1 MRYRITSIIEL
12 TLLLVVLLVSAGCG
26 NSTTAPYLFP
36 PFTTRNVPL
45 PAPVPWS
52 NIPTYTEQTY
62 EIHAKV
68 GEEFAIGMFATM
80 QINFRV
86 SDNQSFTNEEDEQ
99 MVLYQS
105 GTLSMY
111 GTEWFMFKA
120 IKKGVTEMYFY
131 YPLEYTK
138 VFEISIQ
145 NPEQSTTYLTNWLLI

>member
-1 MRYRITSIIEL
+1 MKYRIKTVIGL
-12 TLLLVVLLVSAGCG
+12 MLLLVMLSVSVGCG
-26 NSTTAPYLFP
+26 SSTTAPYLFP

-80 QINFRV
+80 QINFGE
-86 SDNQSFTNEEDEQ
+86 SNDQSFINEEDDQ
-99 MVLYQS
+99 MVPYPS
-105 GTLSMY
+105 GTLNMY

-120 IKKGVTEMYFY
+120 IKKGVTEMYFN

-138 VFEISIQ
+138 VFKISI
-145 NPEQSTTYLTNWLLI
+145 N

>member
-1 MRYRITSIIEL
+1 MKYRIRTIIGL
-12 TLLLVVLLVSAGCG
+12 MLLLVMLSVSVGCG
-26 NSTTAPYLFP
+26 NSTTEPAMFP

-80 QINFRV
+80 QINFGE
-86 SDNQSFTNEEDEQ
+86 SNDQSFINEEVDQ
-99 MVLYQS
+99 MVPYEHSSLN
-105 GTLSMY
+105 MY

-120 IKKGVTEMYFY
+120 IKKGVTEMYFN

-138 VFEISIQ
+138 VFKISI
-145 NPEQSTTYLTNWLLI
+145 N

>member
-1 MRYRITSIIEL
+1 LRKFHY
-12 TLLLVVLLVSAGCG
+12 SACHV
-26 NSTTAPYLFP
+26 FP

-80 QINFRV
+80 QINFGE
-86 SDNQSFTNEEDEQ
+86 SNDQSFINEEDDQ
-99 MVLYQS
+99 MVPYQPS
-105 GTLSMY
+105 TLNMY

-120 IKKGVTEMYFY
+120 IKKGVIEMYFN

-138 VFEISIQ
+138 VFKISI
-145 NPEQSTTYLTNWLLI
+145 N

>member
-1 MRYRITSIIEL
+1 M
-12 TLLLVVLLVSAGCG
+12 LLLVMLAVSVGCG
-26 NSTTAPYLFP
+26 NSTTTPYLFP
-36 PFTTRNVPL
+36 PFTTRNVQL

-80 QINFRV
+80 QINFGE
-86 SDNQSFTNEEDEQ
+86 SNDQSFINEEDDQ
-99 MVLYQS
+99 MVPYKS
-105 GTLSMY
+105 GTINMY

-120 IKKGVTEMYFY
+120 IKKGVTEIYFN

-138 VFEISIQ
+138 VFKISI
-145 NPEQSTTYLTNWLLI
+145 N

>member
-1 MRYRITSIIEL
+1 MKYRIRTIIGL
-12 TLLLVVLLVSAGCG
+12 TLLLVMLSVSVGCE
-26 NSTTAPYLFP
+26 NSTTAPDMFP

-45 PAPVPWS
+45 PAPVPWF

-80 QINFRV
+80 QINFGESNDQR
-86 SDNQSFTNEEDEQ
+86 FINEEDDQ
-99 MVLYQS
+99 MVPYQPS
-105 GTLSMY
+105 TLNMY

-120 IKKGVTEMYFY
+120 TKKGVTEIYFN

-138 VFEISIQ
+138 VFKISI
-145 NPEQSTTYLTNWLLI
+145 N

>member
-1 MRYRITSIIEL
+1 MKYQIKTIIGL
-12 TLLLVVLLVSAGCG
+12 MLLLVMLAVSVGCG
-26 NSTTAPYLFP
+26 NSTTTPYLFP

-80 QINFRV
+80 QINFGE
-86 SDNQSFTNEEDEQ
+86 SNDQSFINEEDDQ
-99 MVLYQS
+99 MVPYKS
-105 GTLSMY
+105 GTINMY

-120 IKKGVTEMYFY
+120 IKKGVTEISFN

-138 VFEISIQ
+138 VFKISI
-145 NPEQSTTYLTNWLLI
+145 N

>member
-62 EIHAKV
+62 EIHARV

-80 QINFRV
+80 QINFGE
-86 SDNQSFTNEEDEQ
+86 SNDPSFINEEGDQ
-99 MVLYQS
+99 MVPYQHS
-105 GTLSMY
+105 TLNMY

-120 IKKGVTEMYFY
+120 TKKGVTE
-131 YPLEYTK
+131 
-138 VFEISIQ
+138 
-145 NPEQSTTYLTNWLLI
+145 

>member
-1 MRYRITSIIEL
+1 MKYRIRTIIGL
-12 TLLLVVLLVSAGCG
+12 TLLLVMLSVSVGCG
-26 NSTTAPYLFP
+26 NSTTAPAMFP

-45 PAPVPWS
+45 PAPAPWS

-80 QINFRV
+80 QINFGE
-86 SDNQSFTNEEDEQ
+86 SNDQSFINEEDDQ
-99 MVLYQS
+99 MVPYQPS
-105 GTLSMY
+105 TLNMY

-120 IKKGVTEMYFY
+120 IKKGVIEIYFN

-138 VFEISIQ
+138 VFKISI
-145 NPEQSTTYLTNWLLI
+145 N

>member
-1 MRYRITSIIEL
+1 MKYRIKTIIGLMLLPVML
-12 TLLLVVLLVSAGCG
+12 TVSVGCG
-26 NSTTAPYLFP
+26 NSTTVPNMFP

-62 EIHAKV
+62 EIHVKV

-80 QINFRV
+80 QINFGE
-86 SDNQSFTNEEDEQ
+86 SNDQSFINEEDDQ
-99 MVLYQS
+99 MVPYPS
-105 GTLSMY
+105 GTLNMY

-120 IKKGVTEMYFY
+120 IKKGVTEMYFN

-138 VFEISIQ
+138 VFKIFI
-145 NPEQSTTYLTNWLLI
+145 N

>member
-1 MRYRITSIIEL
+1 MKYQIKTIIGL
-12 TLLLVVLLVSAGCG
+12 MLLLVMLAVSVGCG
-26 NSTTAPYLFP
+26 NSTTTPYLFP

-80 QINFRV
+80 QINFGE
-86 SDNQSFTNEEDEQ
+86 SNDQSFINEEDDQ
-99 MVLYQS
+99 MVPYKS
-105 GTLSMY
+105 GTINMY

-120 IKKGVTEMYFY
+120 IKKGVTEIYFN

-138 VFEISIQ
+138 VFKISI
-145 NPEQSTTYLTNWLLI
+145 N

>member
-1 MRYRITSIIEL
+1 MKYRIKTIIGL
-12 TLLLVVLLVSAGCG
+12 TLLLAMLSVSVGCG
-26 NSTTAPYLFP
+26 NSTTAPDMFP

-80 QINFRV
+80 QINFGE
-86 SDNQSFTNEEDEQ
+86 SNDQSFINEEDDQ
-99 MVLYQS
+99 MVPYQPS
-105 GTLSMY
+105 TLNMY

-120 IKKGVTEMYFY
+120 IKKGVTEMYFN

-138 VFEISIQ
+138 VFKISI
-145 NPEQSTTYLTNWLLI
+145 N

>member
-1 MRYRITSIIEL
+1 MKYRIKTIIGL
-12 TLLLVVLLVSAGCG
+12 MLLLVMLAVSVGCG
-26 NSTTAPYLFP
+26 NSTTTPYLFP
-36 PFTTRNVPL
+36 PFTTRNVQL

-80 QINFRV
+80 QINFGE
-86 SDNQSFTNEEDEQ
+86 SNDQSFINEEDDQ
-99 MVLYQS
+99 MVPYKS
-105 GTLSMY
+105 GTINMY

-120 IKKGVTEMYFY
+120 IKKGVTEISFN

-138 VFEISIQ
+138 VFKISI
-145 NPEQSTTYLTNWLLI
+145 N

>member
-1 MRYRITSIIEL
+1 L
-12 TLLLVVLLVSAGCG
+12 TLLLAMLSVSVGCG
-26 NSTTAPYLFP
+26 NSTTAPDMFP

-45 PAPVPWS
+45 PAPVPWT

-80 QINFRV
+80 QINFGE
-86 SDNQSFTNEEDEQ
+86 SNDQSFINEEDDQ
-99 MVLYQS
+99 MVPYQPS
-105 GTLSMY
+105 TLNMY

-120 IKKGVTEMYFY
+120 IKKGVTEMYFN

-138 VFEISIQ
+138 VFKISI
-145 NPEQSTTYLTNWLLI
+145 N

>member
-1 MRYRITSIIEL
+1 M
-12 TLLLVVLLVSAGCG
+12 LLLVMLAVSVGCG
-26 NSTTAPYLFP
+26 NSTTTPYLFP
-36 PFTTRNVPL
+36 PFTTRNVQL

-80 QINFRV
+80 QINFGE
-86 SDNQSFTNEEDEQ
+86 SNDQSFINEEDDQ
-99 MVLYQS
+99 MVPYKS
-105 GTLSMY
+105 GTINMY

-120 IKKGVTEMYFY
+120 IKKGVTEISFN

-138 VFEISIQ
+138 VFKISI
-145 NPEQSTTYLTNWLLI
+145 N

>member
-1 MRYRITSIIEL
+1 MKYRIKTIIGL
-12 TLLLVVLLVSAGCG
+12 TLLLAMLSVSVGCG
-26 NSTTAPYLFP
+26 NSTTAPDMFP

-45 PAPVPWS
+45 PAPVPWT

-80 QINFRV
+80 QINFGE
-86 SDNQSFTNEEDEQ
+86 SNDQSFINEEDDQ
-99 MVLYQS
+99 MVPYQPS
-105 GTLSMY
+105 TLNMY

-120 IKKGVTEMYFY
+120 IKKGVTEMYFN

-138 VFEISIQ
+138 VFKISI
-145 NPEQSTTYLTNWLLI
+145 N

>member
-1 MRYRITSIIEL
+1 MKYRIKTIIGL
-12 TLLLVVLLVSAGCG
+12 MLLLVMLAVSVGCG
-26 NSTTAPYLFP
+26 NSTTTPYLFP

-80 QINFRV
+80 QINFGE
-86 SDNQSFTNEEDEQ
+86 SNDQSFINEEDDQ
-99 MVLYQS
+99 MVPYKS
-105 GTLSMY
+105 GTINMY

-120 IKKGVTEMYFY
+120 IKKGVTEIYFN

-138 VFEISIQ
+138 VFKISI
-145 NPEQSTTYLTNWLLI
+145 N

>member
-1 MRYRITSIIEL
+1 MKYRIRTIIGL
-12 TLLLVVLLVSAGCG
+12 TLLLAMLSVSVGCG
-26 NSTTAPYLFP
+26 NSTTAPDMFP

-45 PAPVPWS
+45 PAPVPWT

-80 QINFRV
+80 QINFGE
-86 SDNQSFTNEEDEQ
+86 SNDQSFINEEDDQ
-99 MVLYQS
+99 MVPYQPS
-105 GTLSMY
+105 TLNMY

-120 IKKGVTEMYFY
+120 IKKGVTEMYFN

-138 VFEISIQ
+138 VFKISI
-145 NPEQSTTYLTNWLLI
+145 N

>member
-1 MRYRITSIIEL
+1 MEYRIRTIIGL
-12 TLLLVVLLVSAGCG
+12 TLLLVMLSVSVGCG
-26 NSTTAPYLFP
+26 HSTTAPYLFP

-45 PAPVPWS
+45 PAHVPWS

-80 QINFRV
+80 QINFGE
-86 SDNQSFTNEEDEQ
+86 SNDQSFINEEDDQ
-99 MVLYQS
+99 MVPYQPS
-105 GTLSMY
+105 TLNMY

-120 IKKGVTEMYFY
+120 IKKGVTEMYFN

-138 VFEISIQ
+138 VFKISI
-145 NPEQSTTYLTNWLLI
+145 N

>member
-1 MRYRITSIIEL
+1 M
-12 TLLLVVLLVSAGCG
+12 
-26 NSTTAPYLFP
+26 FP

-45 PAPVPWS
+45 PAAVPWS

-80 QINFRV
+80 QINFGE
-86 SDNQSFTNEEDEQ
+86 SNDQSFINEEDDQ
-99 MVLYQS
+99 MVPYQHS
-105 GTLSMY
+105 SLNMY

-120 IKKGVTEMYFY
+120 IKKGVTEMYFN

-138 VFEISIQ
+138 VFKISI
-145 NPEQSTTYLTNWLLI
+145 N

>member
-1 MRYRITSIIEL
+1 M
-12 TLLLVVLLVSAGCG
+12 LLLVMLAVSVGCG
-26 NSTTAPYLFP
+26 NSTTTPYLFP

-80 QINFRV
+80 QINFGE
-86 SDNQSFTNEEDEQ
+86 SNDQSFINEEDDQ
-99 MVLYQS
+99 MVPYKS
-105 GTLSMY
+105 GTINMY

-120 IKKGVTEMYFY
+120 IKKGVTEIYFN

-138 VFEISIQ
+138 VFKISI
-145 NPEQSTTYLTNWLLI
+145 N

>member
-1 MRYRITSIIEL
+1 MKYRIKTIIGL
-12 TLLLVVLLVSAGCG
+12 MLLLVMLAVSVGCG
-26 NSTTAPYLFP
+26 NSTTTPYLFP
-36 PFTTRNVPL
+36 PFTTRNVQL

-80 QINFRV
+80 QINFGE
-86 SDNQSFTNEEDEQ
+86 SNDQSFINEEDDQ
-99 MVLYQS
+99 MVPYKS
-105 GTLSMY
+105 GTINMY

-120 IKKGVTEMYFY
+120 IKKGVTEIYFN

-138 VFEISIQ
+138 VFKISI
-145 NPEQSTTYLTNWLLI
+145 N